1 MLLGYH
7 YALRQQAKLLAKERI
22 EIQKRKDSALQQAT
36 LLAEHKAMHRTETE
50 GIIGMDQ
57 DMRISGIQKGKVS
70 RKTLTRPSYRS
81 TIKETLYQKPL
92 KQHWWQLKHTC
103 IQHDLI
109 QEI

>member
-1 MLLGYH
+1 LKY
-7 YALRQQAKLLAKERI
+7 
-22 EIQKRKDSALQQAT
+22 RKGRTQPLQQAT
-36 LLAEHKAMHRTETE
+36 LLAEHEAMHRTQTE

-70 RKTLTRPSYRS
+70 QKTSTRPSYRS
-81 TIKETLYQKPL
+81 TIKETLFQKLL

-109 QEI
+109 QEIQGNICTAQH